1 MMNPE
6 EADAVRNAIA
16 DAVRLANDLSD
27 ALRAVTVAS
36 RMGVEALEWIED
48 DLLQISAL
56 TD

>member
-1 MMNPE
+1 MDPE
-6 EADAVRNAIA
+6 EANAVRNAIA

-36 RMGVEALEWIED
+36 RMGVEALERIED